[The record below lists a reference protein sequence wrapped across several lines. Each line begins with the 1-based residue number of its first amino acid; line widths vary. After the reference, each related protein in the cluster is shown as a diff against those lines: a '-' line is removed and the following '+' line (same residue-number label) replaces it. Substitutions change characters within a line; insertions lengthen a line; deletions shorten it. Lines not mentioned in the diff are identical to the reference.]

1 MHELSIAGGILDIV
15 REHVPQDRHSAVR
28 GVRVRVGSLS
38 GVVPES
44 LEFSFAAIVAD
55 TPLQHASL
63 VIEHVPVR
71 VRCNR
76 CRCEF
81 GAELPIFVCPQCT
94 SADTTLLHGNELH
107 VVEIELVDEPVEAS

>member
-1 MHELSIAGGILDIV
+1 MHELSLASGILDIV
-15 REHVPQDRHSAVR
+15 QEYVPRDRRSAVR

-44 LEFSFAAIVAD
+44 LEFSFAAIVAG

-63 VIEHVPVR
+63 VIEHVPAS

-81 GAELPIFVCPQCT
+81 GVELPIFVCPQCN
-94 SADTTLLHGNELH
+94 SSETTMLQGNELQ
-107 VVEIELVDEPVEAS
+107 VVEIELQDQPAEAQ